1 MIAVDLGQSGC
12 RIKYGDQL
20 HTTQLA
26 KLAGKPISE
35 ALERNFQQIT
45 AQSDLV
51 ALSLTGLYGDVGDV
65 APFLEICRKHFG
77 AKEVVVIDD
86 GLANF
91 AGSLLGQSGVAL
103 TLGGGVVAVG
113 GHQERFSH
121 SDGLGNIFGDEG
133 GGIWLGG
140 AGLTRALATRD
151 LRDNDKEI
159 LEHLGDE
166 VAIFDSLESKNGTE
180 AVSLA
185 IVAARKVLELAE
197 SGNRTAVA
205 IRDLGALRLSKTVI
219 SAWLKV
225 GDISESFKVTVSGG
239 ISQNAAYKKLI
250 FEKIKE
256 AGASAELVDIRG
268 DNIDGA
274 IWLAE
279 NIKHDIRPMLGWAR

>member
-12 RIKYGDQL
+12 RIKYGDQVL
-20 HTTQLA
+20 TTQIG
-26 KLAGKPISE
+26 KLAGKPIAD
-35 ALERNFQQIT
+35 ALELNFAQLSQQ
-45 AQSDLV
+45 ADVV

-65 APFLEICRKHFG
+65 APFLALCKKHFG
-77 AKEVVVIDD
+77 ASEVAVIDD

-91 AGSLLGQSGVAL
+91 AGSLLGQAGVAL

-113 GHQERFSH
+113 GNQENFSH

-133 GGIWLGG
+133 GGIWLGA
-140 AGLTRALATRD
+140 AGMTRALATRD
-151 LRDNDKEI
+151 GRDHDQEI
-159 LEHLGDE
+159 LNYLEDE
-166 VAIFDSLESKNGTE
+166 ISQFDALESKNGTD

-197 SGNRTAVA
+197 SGNPTALA
-205 IRDLGALRLSKTVI
+205 IRDLGASRLSKTVL

-225 GDISESFKVTVSGG
+225 GDIKDSFKVTVSGG
-239 ISQNAAYKKLI
+239 ISQNTAYKNLI
-250 FEKIKE
+250 FEKVKE
-256 AGASAELVDIRG
+256 AGAKVELMDTRG